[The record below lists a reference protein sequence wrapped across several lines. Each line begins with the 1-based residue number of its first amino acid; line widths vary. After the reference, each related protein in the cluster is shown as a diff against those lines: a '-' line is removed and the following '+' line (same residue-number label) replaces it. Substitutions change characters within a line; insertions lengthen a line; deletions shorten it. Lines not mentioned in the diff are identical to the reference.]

1 MNESSLDSVLRD
13 MDVLTPA
20 WVEEQIA
27 ETSAIWECCSSG
39 ALQQGRRYSRTEQGE
54 RERAYDSALEAVER
68 RYEMSPNTAGGKD
81 GRVEQTILLFSRFA
95 AEAMD
100 LPKDAIDL
108 LTHDFLPVG
117 VELGQRARRFDATLS
132 SGEIIQAARNAWTA
146 CGLQPLLGERVELTP
161 AIFGYSMIYPYS
173 DNHLDDQTIDGFD
186 KQLFSQ
192 RFRRRLCG
200 ELVAAETTRERS
212 LWNLISLIEGQYPRE
227 LFPRVFESLLH
238 IHRAQEQSIEQLTA
252 RPVWD
257 SEALLHLSCAK
268 GGTSVL
274 ADACLVRGSLTTQES
289 PFAFEWGVLL
299 QLGDDLQDLHDDRR
313 RGSQTLFTQAA
324 ASGKP
329 LDEVTLQLFRFAQK
343 VGQRMDQL
351 RGGTPTLKQLLKMS
365 WQSLIL
371 RAIADSHG
379 FFSSAFLIEAE
390 PRSPFRFEFL
400 RSRTD
405 RLANQ
410 RGLYAAV
417 FDDFLQAD
425 GHSQ

>member
-1 MNESSLDSVLRD
+1 
-13 MDVLTPA
+13 MDVLNPA
-20 WVEEQIA
+20 WVEDQIA
-27 ETSAIWECCSSG
+27 ETSALWERCSSG
-39 ALQQGRRYSRTEQGE
+39 AVQEGRRYSRTEQSE
-54 RERAYDSALEAVER
+54 RERAYDNALEAVER
-68 RYEMSPNTAGGKD
+68 RYQRTTQNTAAGQNGQ
-81 GRVEQTILLFSRFA
+81 VEQTIFLFSRFA

-117 VELGQRARRFDATLS
+117 VELGQRARRFDPTLS
-132 SGEIIQAARNAWTA
+132 IGEIIQAARNAWTA

-173 DNHLDDQTIDGFD
+173 DNHLDDQTIDGSA
-186 KQLFSQ
+186 KRLFSQ

-200 ELVAAETTRERS
+200 EVLVAETARERF

-238 IHRAQEQSIEQLTA
+238 IHRAQEQSIEQLA
-252 RPVWD
+252 EEAAWD
-257 SEALLHLSCAK
+257 SAALLRLSCAK

-274 ADACLVRGSLTTQES
+274 ADACLVRGSLTTEES
-289 PFAFEWGVLL
+289 RFAFEWGVLL
-299 QLGDDLQDLHDDRR
+299 QLGDDLQDLHDDQR

-351 RGGTPTLKQLLKMS
+351 CYGTPTLKRLLKTS

-379 FFSSAFLIEAE
+379 FFSAAFLTEAE
-390 PRSPFRFEFL
+390 PSSPFRFEFL

-405 RLANQ
+405 RLASQ
-410 RGLYAAV
+410 RGLYAAI
-417 FDDFLQAD
+417 FDDFLQAEPANI
-425 GHSQ
+425 H